1 MKRTILLIALLCSL
15 ELYAQQTGS
24 IQGTVVD
31 SQTGQIMEMVA
42 IQLFTYSGADSTMVN
57 GAQTD
62 MEGFFYFM
70 KLKPGKYKLVLSSLG
85 YRTRIIPVELTD
97 DKMIREMGKLS
108 MVEDVQAL
116 AEIYVRGH
124 AAEMTVKGDTIE
136 YNTNAYKMEETAVVE
151 DLLKKM

>member
-1 MKRTILLIALLCSL
+1 MKRVLLISMLLSSTML
-15 ELYAQQTGS
+15 FAQQTGS

-42 IQLFTYSGADSTMVN
+42 VQLFTYTGTDSTMVN

-85 YRTRIIPVELTD
+85 YHTRIIPVELTEEQ
-97 DKMIREMGKLS
+97 MIREMGKLS

-116 AEIYVRGH
+116 AEIDVKGH
-124 AAEMTVKGDTIE
+124 AAEMTVKG
-136 YNTNAYKMEETAVVE
+136 
-151 DLLKKM
+151 